1 MQIPCCLPSEH
12 FAGNLVSE
20 AVHNFG
26 IFWLLAWAIVIPHTS
41 KDRYKG
47 TSEAISASAV
57 ENLNVGI
64 TPCCTYRA
72 PAHSQHAEKK
82 ENVSPL
88 FPPKE
93 TLLDSIETS
102 RVPSGKLT

>member
-41 KDRYKG
+41 KDRYMQMGLTERDLDEVKDRVCG
-47 TSEAISASAV
+47 CVRCMFEALDCIGCCELV
-57 ENLNVGI
+57 VG
-64 TPCCTYRA
+64 PC
-72 PAHSQHAEKK
+72 
-82 ENVSPL
+82 
-88 FPPKE
+88 
-93 TLLDSIETS
+93 
-102 RVPSGKLT
+102 